1 MIDSDLLEW
10 LSYEELQELETDNL
24 IGELQS
30 KLRQTEKFNI
40 EQIMMNQVKAQEL
53 IEEINKAD
61 SQLDQLQGFVQS
73 TIDKIQE
80 LRQRAGPL
88 ESDNSQYII
97 EQRNLV
103 TLSNYLISL
112 SKNFKK

>member
-1 MIDSDLLEW
+1 MMDSDLLEW

-30 KLRQTEKFNI
+30 KLRKTEKFNI
-40 EQIMMNQVKAQEL
+40 EQIMMNQVKSQEL

-61 SQLDQLQGFVQS
+61 LQLDQLQSFTQS

-103 TLSNYLISL
+103 SLSNYLISL
-112 SKNFKK
+112 SKNLKK